1 MLNVTQ
7 QKLNQKLSTFT
18 NNYTAK
24 LWIQY
29 LHLNNLLGQHL
40 RAERFGNWRLYLDAL
55 CRILLYLAACG
66 HNNYTKSLWLYLQ
79 QMNNLEHNIPQ
90 TYQDLMAGYHVAR
103 RTEHHNWEMY
113 HLITSLRKH

>member
-40 RAERFGNWRLYLDAL
+40 RAERFGNWRLHLDAL
-55 CRILLYLAACG
+55 YRILLYLAACG